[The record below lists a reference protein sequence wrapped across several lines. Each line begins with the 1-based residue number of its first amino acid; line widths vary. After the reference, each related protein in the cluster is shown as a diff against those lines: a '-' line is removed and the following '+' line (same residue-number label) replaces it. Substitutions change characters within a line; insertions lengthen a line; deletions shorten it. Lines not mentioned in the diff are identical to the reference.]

1 MCSGRDKN
9 LELVSIEASLDCIS
23 KALVRDAQT
32 EAWRLDDWCFELF
45 AVLRLPQPHY
55 SIVSILVPALQIFEF
70 PLPHVGKFSKA
81 EVIMSD

>member
-23 KALVRDAQT
+23 EPLVRDVQT
-32 EAWRLDDWCFELF
+32 EAWRLDDWCFELVAIF
-45 AVLRLPQPHY
+45 RLPQPHN
-55 SIVSILVPALQIFEF
+55 SVVTILVPALQIFEF
-70 PLPHVGKFSKA
+70 PLAHVGKLSKA